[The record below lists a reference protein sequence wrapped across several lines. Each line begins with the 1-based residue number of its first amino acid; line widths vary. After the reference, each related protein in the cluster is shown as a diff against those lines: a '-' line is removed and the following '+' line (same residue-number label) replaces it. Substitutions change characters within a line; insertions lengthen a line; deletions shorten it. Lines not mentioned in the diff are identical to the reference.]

1 MRKEKS
7 NLRTRS
13 REVTNIQQTSDRAR
27 GKEKGYCRLSA
38 HTSALLSSQPEVL
51 PLLASP
57 PAPLC
62 RYPLLLEEAWL
73 SLGCYSPWEARE
85 VKRLDV
91 Y

>member
-13 REVTNIQQTSDRAR
+13 REGTNIQQTSDGAR

-38 HTSALLSSQPEVL
+38 HTSALLISQPEVL
-51 PLLASP
+51 PVIASP
-57 PAPLC
+57 SAPLC
-62 RYPLLLEEAWL
+62 RYPLLVEEAWP
-73 SLGCYSPWEARE
+73 SLGCYSPREARE
-85 VKRLDV
+85 GERLDM